1 MIYSKNQLFK
11 RAEALRDQ
19 LNSLKDLFEELADDI
34 ESESS
39 DIEPYEGRND
49 LTQAQEDR
57 QNWLDETAES
67 IRNAIGEIEEA
78 DDTLSGIDGM

>member
-39 DIEPYEGRND
+39 DIEPYEGCND
-49 LTQAQEDR
+49 LSQAQEDY

-67 IRNAIGEIEEA
+67 IRNAIGEMEEA
-78 DDTLSGIDGM
+78 DDTLSEIDDM